1 MRVLHLDLFGGD
13 QARREF
19 TTDLEGTEKVDL
31 VSEAETDV
39 RAEDEQKTPVGSGC
53 PTYFQ
58 IRPRQIKFL
67 AVVIVLVF
75 STTVFIALDWLY
87 STKILRS
94 AGQPTSCIVA
104 DPVRHHAFRPNC
116 ESTERW
122 GGHSY
127 EVFTNNLGLRDEK
140 ITRVPLTDPRPRVL
154 FLGDSYTEALGV
166 DWRNS
171 YVGRIASRFP
181 QYDFL
186 NGGVESYSP
195 SNYLNVTRQLLA
207 AGVEFDEVIVF
218 VDISDTQDEAAY
230 YRDLDASG
238 AVTGPARKQML
249 DTWESSLRMRM
260 RKHLLLTNY
269 VLEIAERSLV
279 KHGYYHLATELN
291 GNVFDMERSAWTYR
305 TVSDTLPMV
314 AGYAPLGVEG
324 GIAREKA
331 KMSILWGELEKR
343 DIPISVV
350 VYPWP
355 AQVVHDTADS
365 RQVRVWRD
373 WCEGKCK
380 RFISLFPSFLAV
392 KDQCPRNEPGCWYL
406 SQFIFG
412 DTHYSVAGNTLVAA
426 AVIPSL
432 ETIPPTKASGPST
445 Q

>member
-1 MRVLHLDLFGGD
+1 MSGVETGIRLED
-13 QARREF
+13 Q
-19 TTDLEGTEKVDL
+19 
-31 VSEAETDV
+31 
-39 RAEDEQKTPVGSGC
+39 QKTPVRLVRTGDSQTN
-53 PTYFQ
+53 PWL
-58 IRPRQIKFL
+58 IKFL
-67 AVVIVLVF
+67 GVVLVLVF
-75 STTVFIALDWLY
+75 SAAGFLALDWLY
-87 STKILRS
+87 SARILRS
-94 AGQPTSCIVA
+94 AGHPTSCIVA

-140 ITRVPLTDPRPRVL
+140 ITRVPLSDSRPRVL

-166 DWRNS
+166 DWRDS

-186 NGGVESYSP
+186 NAGVESYAP

-218 VDISDTQDEAAY
+218 IDISDTQDEAAY

-249 DTWESSLRMRM
+249 DTWYTTLRMRM
-260 RKHLLLTNY
+260 RKYLLLTNY
-269 VLEIAERSLV
+269 VVEATERSLV

-291 GNVFDMERSAWTYR
+291 GNVFDMERSAWSYR
-305 TVSDTLPMV
+305 KVSDTLPMV
-314 AGYAPLGVEG
+314 AGYAPLGVEA

-331 KMSILWGELEKR
+331 KMSILWDELEKR
-343 DIPISVV
+343 KVPVSVV

-365 RQVRVWRD
+365 RQVTIWRE
-373 WCEGKCK
+373 WCAGKCK

-392 KDQCPRNEPGCWYL
+392 KNQCPRSEPGCWYL

-412 DTHYSVAGNTLVAA
+412 DTHYSVAGNNLVASV
-426 AVIPSL
+426 VIPSL
-432 ETIPPTKASGPST
+432 EAIPPVKAAASST

>member
-1 MRVLHLDLFGGD
+1 
-13 QARREF
+13 
-19 TTDLEGTEKVDL
+19 
-31 VSEAETDV
+31 VSGAETDI
-39 RAEDEQKTPVGSGC
+39 RLEDQKTPVRLVRKTQSRT
-53 PTYFQ
+53 PQ
-58 IRPRQIKFL
+58 WRLKFL
-67 AVVIVLVF
+67 AVVLALVF
-75 STTVFIALDWLY
+75 SAAGFMVLDWFY
-87 STKILRS
+87 SARVLRS
-94 AGQPTSCIVA
+94 AGQPASCIVA

-127 EVFTNNLGLRDEK
+127 EVFTNNLGFRDEK

-166 DWRNS
+166 DWRDS

-181 QYDFL
+181 RYDFL
-186 NGGVESYSP
+186 NGGVESYAP

-207 AGVEFDEVIVF
+207 AGVGFDEVIVF
-218 VDISDTQDEAAY
+218 IDISDTQDEAAY

-249 DTWESSLRMRM
+249 DTWYSSLRTRM

-269 VLEIAERSLV
+269 VLEVAERSLV
-279 KHGYYHLATELN
+279 RHGYYYLATELN

-305 TVSDTLPMV
+305 KVSETLPMV
-314 AGYAPLGVEG
+314 AGYAPLGVEA

-331 KMSILWGELEKR
+331 KMSILWEELEKR
-343 DIPISVV
+343 NIPISIV

-373 WCEGKCK
+373 WCTGKCK

-392 KDQCPRNEPGCWYL
+392 KDQCPRSEPGCWYL

-412 DTHYSVAGNTLVAA
+412 DTHYSVAGNNLVAA

-432 ETIPPTKASGPST
+432 EAIPPAKAAGSST

>member
-1 MRVLHLDLFGGD
+1 M
-13 QARREF
+13 
-19 TTDLEGTEKVDL
+19 
-31 VSEAETDV
+31 SEAETEIQL
-39 RAEDEQKTPVGSGC
+39 EDEQKGPVGSVRTA
-53 PTYFQ
+53 PSRA
-58 IRPRQIKFL
+58 RPRQIKFL
-67 AVVIVLVF
+67 AFVTVLVF
-75 STTVFIALDWLY
+75 SAAGFMALDWLY
-87 STKILRS
+87 STRVLRS
-94 AGQPTSCIVA
+94 AGQPASCIVA

-122 GGHSY
+122 GGLSY
-127 EVFTNNLGLRDEK
+127 QVFTNNLGLRDEK
-140 ITRVPLTDPRPRVL
+140 ITRVSLTDPRPRVL

-166 DWRNS
+166 DWRES
-171 YVGRIASRFP
+171 YVGRIAHHFP

-195 SNYLNVTRQLLA
+195 SNYLNVTRQLLG

-238 AVTGPARKQML
+238 AVIGPARKQML
-249 DTWESSLRMRM
+249 DTWESSLRMRV
-260 RKHLLLTNY
+260 RRHLLLTNY
-269 VLEIAERSLV
+269 LLEIAERSLV
-279 KHGYYHLATELN
+279 RHGYYYLATELN

-305 TVSDTLPMV
+305 RVSETLPMV

-331 KMSILWGELEKR
+331 KMNILWQELESR
-343 DIPISVV
+343 NIPISVV

-355 AQVVHDTADS
+355 AQIVHDTADS
-365 RQVRVWRD
+365 RQVRLWRD
-373 WCEGKCK
+373 WCTSKCK

-392 KDQCPRNEPGCWYL
+392 KDQCPRSEPGCWYL

-412 DTHYSVAGNTLVAA
+412 DTHYNAAGNSLVAG

-432 ETIPPTKASGPST
+432 EAIPPTKAAGAST

>member
-1 MRVLHLDLFGGD
+1 MSGV
-13 QARREF
+13 
-19 TTDLEGTEKVDL
+19 
-31 VSEAETDV
+31 ETDI
-39 RAEDEQKTPVGSGC
+39 RLEEQQKTPTHLV
-53 PTYFQ
+53 PTGRSQ
-58 IRPRQIKFL
+58 TKPWLIKFL
-67 AVVIVLVF
+67 AVVLILVF
-75 STTVFIALDWLY
+75 SATGFLVLDWLY
-87 STKILRS
+87 SARILRS
-94 AGQPTSCIVA
+94 AAQPTSCIVA

-116 ESTERW
+116 KSTERW

-127 EVFTNNLGLRDEK
+127 EVFTNDLGLRDER
-140 ITRVPLTDPRPRVL
+140 ITRVPLTDSRPRVL

-166 DWRNS
+166 DWRDS
-171 YVGRIASRFP
+171 YVGRIANRFP

-218 VDISDTQDEAAY
+218 IDISDTQDEAAY

-249 DTWESSLRMRM
+249 DTWYTTLRMRT
-260 RKHLLLTNY
+260 RKYLLLTNY
-269 VLEIAERSLV
+269 VLEVAERSLV
-279 KHGYYHLATELN
+279 RHGYYHLATELN

-305 TVSDTLPMV
+305 MVSDNLPMV

-331 KMSILWGELEKR
+331 KMSTLYEELEKR
-343 DIPISVV
+343 NIPVSVV

-365 RQVRVWRD
+365 RQVAIWRE
-373 WCEGKCK
+373 WCAGRCK

-392 KDQCPRNEPGCWYL
+392 RDRCPRSEPGCWYL

-412 DTHYSVAGNTLVAA
+412 DTHYSAAGNNLVASV
-426 AVIPSL
+426 VIPSL
-432 ETIPPTKASGPST
+432 EATPPAKVARST
-445 Q
+445 H